1 MSDEEIEELITQIV
15 NNFGISCDD
24 ASYIVKSFE
33 NFGKEF
39 MMSEADKMLNDL
51 GYIKYSEDEDK
62 IIYKYDKETF
72 RVSLTFD
79 KRSFKENFYATEG
92 LWIAN
97 DDKWYTQKFKNEWD
111 KYNSSQG
118 YWSNIWHE
126 FDMQELQAIN
136 QKCKELGWIE

>member
-1 MSDEEIEELITQIV
+1 MS
-15 NNFGISCDD
+15 
-24 ASYIVKSFE
+24 K
-33 NFGKEF
+33 
-39 MMSEADKMLNDL
+39 ADKMLNDL

-79 KRSFKENFYATEG
+79 KRSFKETFYATEG

-97 DDKWYTQKFKNEWD
+97 DDKWYTQKFKNKWD

-126 FDMQELQAIN
+126 FDMQELQAIIE
-136 QKCKELGWIE
+136 KCKELGWIE